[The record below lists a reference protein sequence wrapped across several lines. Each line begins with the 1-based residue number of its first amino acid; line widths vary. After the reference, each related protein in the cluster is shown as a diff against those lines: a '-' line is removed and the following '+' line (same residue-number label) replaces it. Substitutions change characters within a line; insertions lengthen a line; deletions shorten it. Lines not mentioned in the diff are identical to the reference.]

1 MAGIVQLQS
10 SGSKG
15 NEFTINPEYSY
26 FHRVYK
32 KREHFSVFSR
42 ELNAETKPDF
52 NKSIKFV
59 IPQNCGT
66 FLTKLSLKIKLPGIH
81 TPDVCYIES
90 IGHAIIED
98 AKLYIGG
105 ELIQYLPSDYF
116 QIYSEHNVSLT
127 HQYTLEERIGKY
139 PIQVAT
145 IPVSDK
151 RILAYNTTGKDG
163 TDVEMIVELPF
174 YFYKH
179 PELALPISSIHK
191 QLIEVEIKLRDS
203 KHLLTDINGT
213 YPIVNAEKLS
223 LLDATLST
231 DLIITE
237 KNTNDDRDH
246 IITQIQEIIF
256 ELDEDE
262 DKKKVLLNFVNP
274 VKELYFV
281 IQREGVSPF
290 DYDNSDSFIDDT
302 YILYE
307 NLKHLE
313 LKLDDQ
319 VIISEKV
326 GNVQFLKAVQGRI
339 HHTRTQLIRRFYSY
353 SFALKPEE
361 WYPTGQINFSH
372 IKNQILETELFRCTP
387 PTTRKIKVYAL
398 SYNVLRVCKG
408 VANLLY

>member
-1 MAGIVQLQS
+1 MAGVVQLQS
-10 SGSKG
+10 RGSQG
-15 NEFTINPEYSY
+15 IEFTIKPEFTY
-26 FHRVYK
+26 FHKVYK
-32 KREHFSVFSR
+32 KITPFSIFSR

-52 NKSIKFV
+52 NKIIKFI

-66 FLTKLSLKIKLPGIH
+66 FLTKLSLKVKLPGIY
-81 TPDVCYIES
+81 TPDICYIES
-90 IGHAIIED
+90 VGHAIIEH

-105 ELIQYLPSDYF
+105 ELIQHLPSDYF

-139 PIQVAT
+139 PIRVNT
-145 IPVSDK
+145 IPVSDN
-151 RILAYNTTGKDG
+151 RILAHNNIGKDG
-163 TDVEMIVELPF
+163 IDVEMIAELPF

-191 QLIEVEIKLRDS
+191 QLIEVEIKLRDY

-213 YPIVNAEKLS
+213 YPITNVEQQS

-231 DLIITE
+231 ELIITE
-237 KNTNDDRDH
+237 NNTIDKQDY
-246 IITQIQEIIF
+246 IITQIQENIF
-256 ELDEDE
+256 QVDENE
-262 DKKKVLLNFVNP
+262 KRVLLDFVNP

-281 IQREGVSPF
+281 IQREGVSPY

-307 NLKHLE
+307 NLKKLE
-313 LKLDDQ
+313 LKLNDQ
-319 VIISEKV
+319 IMISGKV

-361 WYPTGQINFSH
+361 WYPTGQINFSL
-372 IKNQILETELFRCTP
+372 IKNKLLEVELFRCTP
-387 PTTRKIKVYAL
+387 PTPRKLKVYAL
-398 SYNVLRVCKG
+398 SYNVLRLCEGTV
-408 VANLLY
+408 NLLY